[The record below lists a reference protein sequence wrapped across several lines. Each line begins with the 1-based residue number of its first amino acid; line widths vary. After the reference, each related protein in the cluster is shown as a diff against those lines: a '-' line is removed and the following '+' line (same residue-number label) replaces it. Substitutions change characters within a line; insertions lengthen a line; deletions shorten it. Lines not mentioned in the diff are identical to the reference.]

1 MSAKIIDGKLVA
13 AEMRVEIKKE
23 VAELKLKNIVP
34 GLGVILV
41 GEDPASQSYVKA
53 KERACE
59 EAGIFSDDNR
69 LPDDTSEDDLIA
81 LVEKMNND
89 DKINGILVQLPLPKH
104 INESRV
110 LLAIDP
116 DKDVDGFHPMNVGK
130 MVVGEK
136 AFLPCTPHGCIQLLK
151 RSGVKIEGAKV
162 VIVGRSNIV
171 GKPLANMLIQK
182 NENGNATVTVCHTR
196 TKNLKNEVLQ
206 ADIIVAAAGWP
217 NTVTAD
223 MVKEGA
229 VVIDVGVNRVDDA
242 TRKRG
247 YRLVGD
253 VDFEAIKEKASLITP
268 VPGGVGPMTIT
279 MLLYNTLESAK
290 RANGLME

>member
-81 LVEKMNND
+81 LVEKMNDD

-136 AFLPCTPHGCIQLLK
+136 AFLPCTPHG
-151 RSGVKIEGAKV
+151 
-162 VIVGRSNIV
+162 
-171 GKPLANMLIQK
+171 
-182 NENGNATVTVCHTR
+182 
-196 TKNLKNEVLQ
+196 
-206 ADIIVAAAGWP
+206 
-217 NTVTAD
+217 
-223 MVKEGA
+223 
-229 VVIDVGVNRVDDA
+229 
-242 TRKRG
+242 
-247 YRLVGD
+247 
-253 VDFEAIKEKASLITP
+253 
-268 VPGGVGPMTIT
+268 
-279 MLLYNTLESAK
+279 
-290 RANGLME
+290 